1 MRPCLKQKDKALWAT
16 VTAFWKDVGKMQQ
29 AHIALRG
36 KQEAWLSHRHANNF
50 QPDRGPE
57 KTIGVVA
64 SGILHGNRR

>member
-1 MRPCLKQKDKALWAT
+1 
-16 VTAFWKDVGKMQQ
+16 MQQ